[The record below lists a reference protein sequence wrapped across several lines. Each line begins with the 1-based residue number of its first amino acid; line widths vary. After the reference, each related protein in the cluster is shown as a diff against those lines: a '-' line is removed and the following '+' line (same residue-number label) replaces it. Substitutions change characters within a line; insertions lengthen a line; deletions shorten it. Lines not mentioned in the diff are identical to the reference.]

1 MRASCNGWPG
11 PLGNERAVSDP
22 TPALLDAMREDG
34 VEDAGLAELVEAM
47 PVAEFVPFSQ
57 REAIRPR
64 RWLPIECGQSMT
76 PPAWTLRVAH
86 AVGVEPSHSVLEI
99 GTGTGYLTA
108 LLARRARKVL
118 SLDRYR
124 TLLQRAAE
132 RCGRFGIT
140 NVAFDRRDGAVHRND
155 GLLYDRI
162 VIDSAFEQVPRQY
175 LDALASGG
183 CLICAVGPLDG
194 EQELLRL
201 TKIGAR
207 FDRQR
212 LFRVRFNGLE
222 RGVATAL

>member
-1 MRASCNGWPG
+1 MVDG
-11 PLGNERAVSDP
+11 AV
-22 TPALLDAMREDG
+22 E
-34 VEDAGLAELVEAM
+34 GLAEALPVE
-47 PVAEFVPFSQ
+47 EFVPFAH
-57 REAIRPR
+57 REAIDVR

-76 PPAWTLRVAH
+76 PPVWSLRLAH
-86 AVGVEPSHSVLEI
+86 AAAVEPHHSVLEV
-99 GTGTGYLTA
+99 GTGSGYLTA
-108 LLARRARKVL
+108 LLAKRVRKLL

-124 TLLQRAAE
+124 TLLQRASE

-140 NVAFDRRDGAVHRND
+140 NVAFERRDGSVPRND

-183 CLICAVGPLDG
+183 CVICAVGPLDG

-207 FDRQR
+207 FDRQG
-212 LFRVRFNGLE
+212 LFRVRLNGLE

>member
-1 MRASCNGWPG
+1 MSSSVGDRLLEALRTEEVDDPD
-11 PLGNERAVSDP
+11 LVAAIEAVP
-22 TPALLDAMREDG
+22 IE
-34 VEDAGLAELVEAM
+34 
-47 PVAEFVPFSQ
+47 EFVPFAH
-57 REAIRPR
+57 REAIEPR

-76 PPAWTLRVAH
+76 PPVWTARIAHVA
-86 AVGVEPSHSVLEI
+86 GVEPHHSVLEI
-99 GTGTGYLTA
+99 GTGTGFLTA

-118 SLDRYR
+118 TLDRYR

-132 RCGRFGIT
+132 RSARLSLSNI
-140 NVAFDRRDGAVHRND
+140 AFERRDGSVPRND

-183 CLICAVGPLDG
+183 CLICAVGPADG
-194 EQELLRL
+194 RQDLLRL

-207 FDRQR
+207 FDRQK
-212 LFRVRFNGLE
+212 LFGVRFNALE

>member
-1 MRASCNGWPG
+1 MSETVGDRLLA
-11 PLGNERAVSDP
+11 
-22 TPALLDAMREDG
+22 ALREDE
-34 VEDAGLAELVEAM
+34 VDDIALDELVEKL
-47 PVAEFVPFSQ
+47 PVEEFVPFSQ
-57 REAIRPR
+57 REAIAPR

-76 PPAWTLRVAH
+76 PPAWTLRLAHVA
-86 AVGVEPSHSVLEI
+86 GIEPHHSVLEV

-108 LLARRARKVL
+108 LLATRARKVL

-124 TLLQRAAE
+124 TLLARASE
-132 RCGRFGIT
+132 RCGRFGLA
-140 NVAFDRRDGAVHRND
+140 NVAFERRDGSVPRND

-212 LFRVRFNGLE
+212 LFRVRFNALE

>member
-1 MRASCNGWPG
+1 MTEGHAAALQAAMRADDVN
-11 PLGNERAVSDP
+11 DP
-22 TPALLDAMREDG
+22 QLEA
-34 VEDAGLAELVEAM
+34 LVEAL
-47 PVAEFVPFSQ
+47 PIEEFVPFGQ
-57 REAIRPR
+57 REAIASH

-76 PPAWTLRVAH
+76 PPAWTLHVAH
-86 AVGVEPSHSVLEI
+86 VAGIEPHHSVLEV

-108 LLARRARKVL
+108 LIAKRARKVL

-124 TLLQRAAE
+124 TLLDRAAE
-132 RCGRFGIT
+132 RCRRFGIA
-140 NVAFDRRDGAVHRND
+140 NVAFERRDGGVPRND

-212 LFRVRFNGLE
+212 LFRVRFNALE

>member
-1 MRASCNGWPG
+1 MSAAGEMRGDGADVTGG
-11 PLGNERAVSDP
+11 ATARLVA
-22 TPALLDAMREDG
+22 ALRQAG
-34 VEDAGLAELVEAM
+34 VEDGEFETLLGALPVE
-47 PVAEFVPFSQ
+47 EFVPFAH
-57 REAIRPR
+57 RDAVTTH

-76 PPAWTLRVAH
+76 PPFWTARLAQ
-86 AVGVEPSHSVLEI
+86 AAGIEPTHSVLEI

-124 TLLQRAAE
+124 TLLQRAQE

-140 NVAFDRRDGAVHRND
+140 NAAFERRDGSVPRND
-155 GLLYDRI
+155 GALYDRI

-183 CLICAVGPLDG
+183 CLVCAVGPLDG